1 MPNLNLYKKRV
12 LITGANGLLGQNL
25 VKTLLNDFEIYGI
38 GNKKQPS
45 LNLQNY
51 GYEPCDISKRDKVRE
66 LVKSFEPHVIVNAAA
81 FTDVD
86 GSEDNKELCWRVNV
100 TGVENLVYAA
110 KKVNAFLIH
119 VSTDYVFDGS
129 AEVYDEDSKPNPLGF
144 YGRSKLA
151 GENALIAS
159 DLRWAIAR
167 TMVLYGTGIN
177 LGSNFAMW
185 LIEKLSKN
193 EAVTIVDDQF
203 GHPTLAD
210 DLARAIRKIIELG
223 STGIFNVVGS
233 EYINRYDFALKLADV
248 FDFDKKLI
256 GPIKTEDL
264 QQKAPRPLK
273 SRFILDKVEKEL
285 GIQMSDA
292 EAGLRILKQQLAGDQ

>member
-1 MPNLNLYKKRV
+1 VPNLNLYKKRV
-12 LITGANGLLGQNL
+12 LITGANGLLGQKL

-45 LNLQNY
+45 LSLQNY
-51 GYEPCDISKRDKVRE
+51 RYEPCDISKRDKVRE

-100 TGVENLVYAA
+100 IGVENLVYAA
-110 KKVNAFLIH
+110 RKVNAFMVH

-129 AEVYDEDSKPNPLGF
+129 ADIYHEDSKPSPLGF
-144 YGRSKLA
+144 YGRAKLA

-193 EAVTIVDDQF
+193 EAVTVVDDQF

-248 FDFDKKLI
+248 FDYDKKLI
-256 GPIKTEDL
+256 RPIKTEDL

-273 SRFILDKVEKEL
+273 SRFALDKVEKEL
-285 GIQMSDA
+285 EIQMSNT